1 MKYSHH
7 LECIADAIALI
18 PTQKAQTLANALYT
32 CNNPERAILEK
43 LIAIGRIL
51 I

>member
-7 LECIADAIALI
+7 LECVADAIALI
-18 PTQKAQTLANALYT
+18 LTEKAKTLANALYT
-32 CNNPERAILEK
+32 CNNSERDILEK

>member
-7 LECIADAIALI
+7 LERVADAIALS
-18 PTQKAQTLANALYT
+18 PTEKAQTLAKALYT
-32 CNNPERAILEK
+32 CNNSERDILEK

>member
-7 LECIADAIALI
+7 LECVADAIALI
-18 PTQKAQTLANALYT
+18 PTEKAQTLANALYT
-32 CNNPERAILEK
+32 CNNSERDTLEK